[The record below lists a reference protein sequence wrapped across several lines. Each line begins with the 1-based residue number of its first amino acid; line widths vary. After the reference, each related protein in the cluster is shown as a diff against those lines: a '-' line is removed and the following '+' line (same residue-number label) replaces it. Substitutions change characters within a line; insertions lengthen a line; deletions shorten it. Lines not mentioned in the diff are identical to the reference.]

1 MTGAPHGRDM
11 PVKTKT
17 MADTIGKFPSRLHKM
32 TKVFYREVPSQAEAR
47 RFIDD
52 LTNLLF
58 PVRAGRGMS
67 LRELDLRWENLQKDY
82 RQEQVYDVIELNRD

>member
-1 MTGAPHGRDM
+1 M

-58 PVRAGRGMS
+58 PVRAG
-67 LRELDLRWENLQKDY
+67 
-82 RQEQVYDVIELNRD
+82 

>member
-1 MTGAPHGRDM
+1 M
-11 PVKTKT
+11 
-17 MADTIGKFPSRLHKM
+17 
-32 TKVFYREVPSQAEAR
+32 FYREVPSQAEAR

-82 RQEQVYDVIELNRD
+82 MQEQVYDVIELNRD